1 MSKRKLVFHSPI
13 NMENSFNSW
22 RLADNAKC
30 IMTLH
35 EPKDANPYITW
46 EIPELEM
53 EEEIGLTFYG
63 KRLADYDGVFE
74 LPREAIKLLRQN
86 GYVVPRDF
94 Y

>member
-1 MSKRKLVFHSPI
+1 MSKRKLVFYSPI
-13 NMENSFNSW
+13 NYENSYTSR
-22 RLADNAKC
+22 RLADNAKS

-35 EPKDANPYITW
+35 EPKDGDPYITW
-46 EIPELEM
+46 EIPELER
-53 EEEIGLTFYG
+53 EEEIGLKFHG

-74 LPREAIKLLRQN
+74 LPPKAIKLLRQN